1 MIVTT
6 TPSIEGREIVDYLGI
21 VAGEVIL
28 GANVFRD
35 VFASLRDVFGG
46 RAGAYEQVLE
56 RGRREAILEMVDKAR
71 SLGGDALVG
80 CDLDY
85 QVLGRRGSMLMI
97 AVNGTAVKLRG
108 TLPAR

>member
-80 CDLDY
+80 VDLDY
-85 QVLGRRGSMLMI
+85 QVLGKRGSMLMI